1 MNNRTVNLLIIV
13 LVFLIYGNSI
23 PNRYS
28 LDDEYV
34 TDTNE
39 LVSQGISAIPEI
51 FTTNY
56 IVHKYYT
63 IILSVVVLVR
73 YANNTKNQYPLLAQG
88 A

>member
-1 MNNRTVNLLIIV
+1 MNNKTVNLLIIV

-23 PNRYS
+23 LNRYS

-56 IVHKYYT
+56 IVHKNYT
-63 IILSVVVLVR
+63 VD
-73 YANNTKNQYPLLAQG
+73 
-88 A
+88 